1 MIAQMETTMTNLTAA
16 AIESHR
22 KELTRY
28 CAQRLG
34 SPYDAED
41 AVQETLLRA
50 WRSADRL
57 QKPDALRGWLYRIA
71 GNVCID
77 SFHRLARQPVPTSD
91 CSEIVGG
98 LAEPDPAELAL
109 NREDLR
115 LALTAAVHHLP
126 PRQRAV
132 LILREILCWPAAEV
146 ADFMTTSVAA
156 VNSALQRAHA
166 TLERT
171 AAEQLPSGEDELRS
185 GLVARYLGAFEA
197 DDIDALT
204 TLSWSERSRTDRL
217 SQPSAPGEALA
228 CAGLPTMSARGGVPP
243 RRRRH
248 RDART
253 LTPGGRIVISD
264 NGAATA

>member
-1 MIAQMETTMTNLTAA
+1 MTNLTAA

-28 CAQRLG
+28 CARRLG
-34 SPYDAED
+34 SRYDAED

-57 QKPDALRGWLYRIA
+57 HNPDALRSWLYRIA

-77 SFHRLARQPVPTSD
+77 SSYRGARQPVPTSD
-91 CSEIVGG
+91 CSEPLGHVV
-98 LAEPDPAELAL
+98 EPDPAELVL
-109 NREDLR
+109 TREDLR
-115 LALTAAVHHLP
+115 LALTAAVHRLP

-132 LILREILCWPAAEV
+132 LMLREILCWPAAEV

-171 AAEQLPSGEDELRS
+171 AREQLPSGEDEIGD
-185 GLVARYLGAFEA
+185 GLVRRYLGAFEE
-197 DDIDALT
+197 DDVDALT
-204 TLSWSERSRTDRL
+204 TLSWTERA
-217 SQPSAPGEALA
+217 SAIFA
-228 CAGLPTMSARGGVPP
+228 
-243 RRRRH
+243 
-248 RDART
+248 
-253 LTPGGRIVISD
+253 
-264 NGAATA
+264 N